1 MDMKGKY
8 TMELK
13 KSSGAGAGSLL
24 AVFTEAVS
32 TAGGGVAV
40 RFGVTLDPC
49 FFVDGFSL
57 LAADARK
64 TGCLDHDTSLERG
77 NDFGRICHVVT
88 RLQVM
93 KGNAQLHVFLKARL
107 KLEIIDSWNGER
119 LPVKI
124 PEKKSP
130 LVRPPT
136 SPCSS
141 SFR

>member
-1 MDMKGKY
+1 MDKKGKY

-57 LAADARK
+57 LAADAGRRVALITILPSNEGTTSVGFVTSYQTTGHERK
-64 TGCLDHDTSLERG
+64 PL
-77 NDFGRICHVVT
+77 
-88 RLQVM
+88 
-93 KGNAQLHVFLKARL
+93 QLHVFLKARL
-107 KLEIIDSWNGER
+107 KR
-119 LPVKI
+119 
-124 PEKKSP
+124 
-130 LVRPPT
+130 R
-136 SPCSS
+136 
-141 SFR
+141 